1 MNIFAEHTFCFMLEY
16 KQAIQSLHGTF
27 FCGRCSMNTWWQ
39 EMITT
44 LVTGSLLVVFR
55 VWLEIKWKDK

>member
-1 MNIFAEHTFCFMLEY
+1 MLEY

>member
-1 MNIFAEHTFCFMLEY
+1 
-16 KQAIQSLHGTF
+16 
-27 FCGRCSMNTWWQ
+27 MNTWWQ